1 MFLLSQLPVSMST
14 PWTQEFE
21 VSLGTIERLF
31 FFVCFK
37 VLKKTHVQFKYIKY
51 SHHMYNIIIIMYY
64 IKFLQSIFD
73 SLGDMED
80 YEVK

>member
-1 MFLLSQLPVSMST
+1 
-14 PWTQEFE
+14 
-21 VSLGTIERLF
+21 
-31 FFVCFK
+31 
-37 VLKKTHVQFKYIKY
+37 
-51 SHHMYNIIIIMYY
+51 MYNIIIIMYY